1 MKYGG
6 MTKGKSNP
14 WAEPEK
20 SVEQQNWENEFAE
33 FRKTDYEGKPV
44 DNGLVRTADYQGSSY
59 GIKGDRRDVD
69 VPYEAFLK
77 SKGLDPTE
85 YKRARY
91 DEDPAKTNP
100 WEAANTRGMPQPAS
114 GNQSPNTSP
123 STQTSPQGGTTMPSR
138 QGAADQGNFGFNQVM
153 QEFYNYKPGE
163 DDDEGRAIKRN
174 FQANMVQS
182 GFDHSLAESMA
193 HTQSGIA
200 QSNMTHAADLEQRNT
215 AANMAQE
222 FNYGM
227 QSMAGQFELQD
238 KFADNQSERD
248 LGMLTATG
256 EQQRLLENS
265 KGLQE
270 RYTIE
275 AQGVQNKQMANIQGS
290 YGNQQANIA
299 ADAAKY
305 QSDKSS
311 EASMYGADRTKE
323 ASNYAADANIRN
335 TTETGKQQRETMGY
349 QNELEGQKENRQA
362 ARSRSMARAF

>member
-1 MKYGG
+1 M
-6 MTKGKSNP
+6 
-14 WAEPEK
+14 
-20 SVEQQNWENEFAE
+20 
-33 FRKTDYEGKPV
+33 
-44 DNGLVRTADYQGSSY
+44 
-59 GIKGDRRDVD
+59 
-69 VPYEAFLK
+69 
-77 SKGLDPTE
+77 
-85 YKRARY
+85 
-91 DEDPAKTNP
+91 
-100 WEAANTRGMPQPAS
+100 
-114 GNQSPNTSP
+114 
-123 STQTSPQGGTTMPSR
+123 
-138 QGAADQGNFGFNQVM
+138 AADQGNFGFNQVM
-153 QEFYNYKPGE
+153 QEFYNYEPGE

-182 GFDHSLAESMA
+182 GFDQALAEGMA
-193 HTQSGIA
+193 QTQSGIA
-200 QSNMTHAADLEQRNT
+200 QQNMTHAADLEQRNT
-215 AANMAQE
+215 AANMQQE

-275 AQGVQNKQMANIQGS
+275 AQGVQNKQMANIHGS

-299 ADAAKY
+299 ADASKYQSATSADASKFGSKQTADASKYGAQQSADATKYSASKQADASKY

-311 EASMYGADRTKE
+311 QASMYGADKTKE

>member
-1 MKYGG
+1 M
-6 MTKGKSNP
+6 
-14 WAEPEK
+14 
-20 SVEQQNWENEFAE
+20 
-33 FRKTDYEGKPV
+33 
-44 DNGLVRTADYQGSSY
+44 
-59 GIKGDRRDVD
+59 
-69 VPYEAFLK
+69 
-77 SKGLDPTE
+77 
-85 YKRARY
+85 
-91 DEDPAKTNP
+91 
-100 WEAANTRGMPQPAS
+100 
-114 GNQSPNTSP
+114 
-123 STQTSPQGGTTMPSR
+123 
-138 QGAADQGNFGFNQVM
+138 AADQGNFGFNQVM
-153 QEFYNYKPGE
+153 QEFYNYEPGE

-182 GFDHSLAESMA
+182 GFDQALAEGMA
-193 HTQSGIA
+193 QTQSGIA
-200 QSNMTHAADLEQRNT
+200 QQNMTHAADLEQRNT
-215 AANMAQE
+215 AANMQQE

-299 ADAAKY
+299 ADASKFGSATSADATKFSASKQADASKY

-311 EASMYGADRTKE
+311 QASMYGADKTKE